1 MKRFIQG
8 ENRSQST
15 LFPELL
21 DDYIS
26 EENEIRVVD
35 VFIDSLDLSSLG
47 FSGIT
52 PKHTGRPSYHPSI
65 MLKLYIYGYLN
76 RIQTSRRLEKE
87 THRNVELMWLM
98 SRLTPDFKTIAD
110 FRKNNGKAIVNVSR
124 NFIELCRMRII
135 AHRKLNLFNDAVIAV
150 DGSKFKGVNNK
161 RRNYTKTS
169 IKRRIEIAEKHVENY
184 LTRLEEFDKKI
195 DSTDSISLVE
205 KLVRIKKHLK
215 GLKDIESKIM
225 SGETSQVS
233 LTDPDSRAMK
243 SNSIGRTIGYNV
255 QTAVDAKHHLII
267 GHYVTNAVVDRA
279 ELSKIAKE
287 AQTVLDRKDLIVL
300 ADRGYYSA
308 NEIKRVQDAGMTPIV
323 PKTQT
328 SGSRN
333 KNMFTKDDFIYS
345 KENDVYICPNNRE
358 IPYSFSSDERGK
370 TMRGYV
376 SIKVCKNCLIK
387 GSCTTSKARRVKRW
401 EHEERLE
408 EMEEQLQSMPNAMS
422 LRQSTVEHPYGTIK
436 ARMGATHFQTKTLK
450 NVRTEM
456 SLHVLTY
463 NLTRMITI
471 FGVRLLQLA
480 MKQ

>member
-8 ENRSQST
+8 ENRSQGT

-26 EENEIRVVD
+26 EENEIRVID
-35 VFIDSLDLSSLG
+35 VFVDSLDLSSLG
-47 FSGIT
+47 FAGVI

-76 RIQTSRRLEKE
+76 RVQTSRRLEKE

-110 FRKNNGKAIVNVSR
+110 FRKDHSMAIKNVCR
-124 NFIELCRMRII
+124 NFIELCR
-135 AHRKLNLFNDAVIAV
+135 KLDLFSDAVIAV
-150 DGSKFKGVNNK
+150 DGSKCKGVNNK

-184 LTRLEEFDKKI
+184 LTKLDELDKK
-195 DSTDSISLVE
+195 TDSSDSVSLNE

-215 GLKDIESKIM
+215 TLKDIESQIM

-233 LTDPDSRAMK
+233 LTDPDCRAMK
-243 SNSIGRTIGYNV
+243 SNSIGRIIGYNV
-255 QTAVDAKHHLII
+255 QTAVDTKHHLIVS
-267 GHYVTNAVVDRA
+267 HYVTNAVVDRA

-287 AQTVLDRKDLIVL
+287 TQTVLKRKEFTVL
-300 ADRGYYSA
+300 ADKGYYSA

-328 SGSRN
+328 SGSKKR
-333 KNMFTKDDFIYS
+333 KMFTKNDFVYS
-345 KENDVYICPNNRE
+345 QEKDVYICPNNRE
-358 IPYSFSSDERGK
+358 IPYSFTSDERGK

-376 SIKVCKNCLIK
+376 SIMVCKDCSKK
-387 GSCTTSKARRVKRW
+387 GQCTTGKARRVKRW
-401 EHEERLE
+401 EHEERLD
-408 EMEEQLQSMPNAMS
+408 EMESQLQSMPNAMN

-436 ARMGATHFQTKTLK
+436 SRMGATHFQTKTLK
-450 NVRTEM
+450 NVKTEM
-456 SLHVLTY
+456 SLHVLAY
-463 NLTRMITI
+463 NLTRMINI
-471 FGVRLLQLA
+471 FGVKPLQLA
-480 MKQ
+480 MQA